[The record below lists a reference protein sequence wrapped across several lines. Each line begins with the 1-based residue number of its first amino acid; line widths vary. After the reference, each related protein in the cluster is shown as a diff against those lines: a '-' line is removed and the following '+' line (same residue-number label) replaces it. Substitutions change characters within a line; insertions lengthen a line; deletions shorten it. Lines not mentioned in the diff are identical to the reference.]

1 MMRSLV
7 PIVAA
12 LACAV
17 LLAPAAEAW
26 RANLGAD
33 AGFVPAQAQD
43 TMRLRLDRSK
53 IALRRGERMELRVS
67 RRDARLGRVQLGLI
81 PSRGSNLLA
90 SGGMFELGALET
102 VVAVEAPSNAHSG
115 TVTVFAKGRML
126 VLAVTVRD

>member
-26 RANLGAD
+26 RAD
-33 AGFVPAQAQD
+33 AGLFPAQAQD
-43 TMRLRLDRSK
+43 TMHLRLDRSE

-90 SGGMFELGALET
+90 SGGMFEPGELET

-115 TVTVFAKGRML
+115 TVCVFAKGRML
-126 VLAVTVRD
+126 VLAVKVRD